1 MIQIN
6 LVPDV
11 KQEMI
16 RAQRMRNITISC
28 SIITGMAAGGIV
40 LALTIILGSQAVYE
54 AATSGRIDR
63 EYKQLAATKDINAA
77 LTIQNQLKQIS
88 GVNDK
93 KSINSRLLDA
103 IAAINP
109 PAPNSVKLSK
119 VTLDP
124 TEHRL
129 TLEGSTAGGYTA
141 TEVLRKT
148 ILNTK
153 VISRPT
159 QQTGVSPSEQ
169 ALTDKVTLQDTSY
182 GLDADGQRVVRFTIV
197 FNYPEGLFD
206 NTMSDVQIKT
216 PDAKIDV
223 TDSKSRVPDTLFSA
237 PATSQKEDK

>member
-1 MIQIN
+1 M
-6 LVPDV
+6 
-11 KQEMI
+11 
-16 RAQRMRNITISC
+16 
-28 SIITGMAAGGIV
+28 
-40 LALTIILGSQAVYE
+40 
-54 AATSGRIDR
+54 
-63 EYKQLAATKDINAA
+63 
-77 LTIQNQLKQIS
+77 
-88 GVNDK
+88 
-93 KSINSRLLDA
+93 LDA

-124 TEHRL
+124 AEHRL